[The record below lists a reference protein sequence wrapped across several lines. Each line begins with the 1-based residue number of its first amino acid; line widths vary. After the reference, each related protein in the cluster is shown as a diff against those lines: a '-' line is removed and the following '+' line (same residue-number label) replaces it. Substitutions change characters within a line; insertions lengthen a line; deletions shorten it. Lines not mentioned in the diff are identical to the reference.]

1 MPGAA
6 SAARPFPRTRNPLGY
21 WLARGLQPPGAVSF
35 ARCTV
40 LGLGLLLGCGASLG
54 PESAPDA
61 GGSDADDA
69 ASSRDSGPQVEED
82 AGGDDVDDASV
93 VSVSFPATIACGEV
107 ATATVRM
114 QNSGTTTWTRELGY
128 KLGAVGDEDPLVAGD
143 VRVWLDEGVTV
154 APGQEHEFS
163 VSLVAPEAAGEH
175 LSDWQMVRE
184 GVAWFGGQAAAQ
196 VRVECEDIE
205 YSLPLPDMSGVVD
218 DVAAERPDLLANSC
232 QDTGGTWEFMDL
244 VVDRLREHDERW
256 GYNWKRGVVGDP
268 SEDVVDYHYGPGAHE
283 GSTEVYIIDVIGG
296 HCGDRPSA
304 AWIDVTQATA
314 DGGTIGM
321 WTGRGRF

>member
-1 MPGAA
+1 MCLE
-6 SAARPFPRTRNPLGY
+6 SSNPPQDS
-21 WLARGLQPPGAVSF
+21 LARGLHRLAGVSLV
-35 ARCTV
+35 RCTALV
-40 LGLGLLLGCGASLG
+40 LGLLVGCGGSLG
-54 PESAPDA
+54 PEPAPDA
-61 GGSDADDA
+61 GGSDASDG
-69 ASSRDSGPQVEED
+69 SSPED
-82 AGGDDVDDASV
+82 AGPEVEQDAGGEDLDDAV
-93 VSVSFPATIACGEV
+93 VAFVSFPEVIACGEA

-128 KLGAVGDEDPLVAGD
+128 KLGAVGDEDPLIAGD
-143 VRVWLDEGVTV
+143 VRVWLDEGVSI

-163 VSLVAPEAAGEH
+163 VPLVAPEAAGEH
-175 LSDWQMVRE
+175 LTDWQMVRE
-184 GVAWFGGQAAAQ
+184 GVAWFGQQATDQ
-196 VRVECEDIE
+196 IQVECEEIE
-205 YSLPLPDMSGVVD
+205 YPLPLPDMSGVVD
-218 DVAAERPDLLANSC
+218 DVAAERPDLLAASC

-244 VVDRLREHDERW
+244 LVDRLREHDERW

-296 HCGDRPSA
+296 HCGDNPSA
-304 AWIDVTQATA
+304 AWIDVTQATI